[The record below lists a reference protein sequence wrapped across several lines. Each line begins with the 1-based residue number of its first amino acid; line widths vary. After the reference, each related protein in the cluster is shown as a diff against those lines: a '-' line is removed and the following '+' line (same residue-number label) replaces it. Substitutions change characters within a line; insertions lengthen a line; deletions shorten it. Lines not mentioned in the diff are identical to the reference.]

1 MIVEATCLAIAVYFE
16 GRSEPLDGQLAIAEV
31 VINRAKHPDFPST
44 ICEVVKEHR
53 APVSKPRA
61 CQFSFYC
68 DGLDEKPREDKAW
81 QTAQE
86 IAAQALSGDTL
97 GHGATFYHTKDVKPR
112 WRHSL
117 TRVGAIGAHI
127 FYSDGKCLIE
137 MGCSKRPRLRSESL
151 TE

>member
-16 GRSEPLDGQLAIAEV
+16 GRSEPLDAQLAIAEV

-68 DGLDEKPREDKAW
+68 DGADEKPREAKAW

-97 GHGATFYHTKDVKPR
+97 GHGATFYHTKAVKPR

-117 TRVGAIGAHI
+117 TPVGSIGSHL
-127 FYSDGKCLIE
+127 FYTDGKCLVE
-137 MGCSKRPRLRSESL
+137 MGCSSRPRLRPESL
-151 TE
+151 TK

>member
-1 MIVEATCLAIAVYFE
+1 MITAATCLAIAVYFE
-16 GRSEPLDGQLAIAEV
+16 GRSEPLDAQLAIAEV
-31 VINRAKHPDFPST
+31 VINRAAHPDFPST

-53 APVSKPRA
+53 APVSRPRA

-68 DGLDEKPREDKAW
+68 DGVDEKPREAKAW

-97 GHGATFYHTKDVKPR
+97 GHGATYYHTKAVKPR

-117 TRVGAIGAHI
+117 RSVGTIGAHI
-127 FYSDGKCLIE
+127 FYSDKECLLE
-137 MGCSKRPRLRSESL
+137 MGCSQRPKLRPKGL
-151 TE
+151 GK